1 MEIFRTDG
9 SGRCYADE
17 RLFRLLSNVEKYSV
31 ADILYVIERI
41 EDHKGDLEVHLNT
54 TKTEVDYIF
63 SVFYTFWWHEN
74 EINVTIYY
82 NNEII
87 KTNKI

>member
-9 SGRCYADE
+9 GGRCYADE
-17 RLFRLLSNVEKYSV
+17 RLFRLLGNVEKYSCTEML
-31 ADILYVIERI
+31 ADIEKI

-54 TKTEVDYIF
+54 TDTKVDYIF
-63 SVFYTFWWHEN
+63 SVFYTFWRHEN
-74 EINVTIYY
+74 EINVTIYH